1 MAIDLDA
8 LTESLGPGLVRL
20 VVPRPGGPPVGDVT
34 VVEPGEGWFG
44 APGDLVFGV
53 GIPDAAAASDL
64 IERLAEVGSAGVVLR
79 RDLARSRAVRAAA
92 RARRLA
98 LVELDAHA
106 ALAHVLGLVR
116 GILDRSTMLGLDAP
130 DPGAHNDLFTLA
142 DAVAAL
148 VDAPVTIEDAR
159 SRVLAYSSRQD
170 VTDTARVS
178 TIVGRRVPEALV
190 AHFRA
195 RGLFRRL
202 ARSDDPFLVP
212 PGPTQTLARLVVP
225 VRAGG
230 EWLGSIW
237 VVAEE
242 MPRET
247 VLRELRQI
255 ATVLALQL
263 LRVRAQA
270 DMTRRISADRL
281 RTALTEA
288 GSEAAQWLP
297 AGPWRVV
304 ALSRP
309 EDSDDVS
316 HDLDV
321 WESIFRRR
329 QWQQPLITDLDGV
342 AWAVVTTD
350 PGRPG
355 TWDWLAEV
363 VRAEASTDAS
373 LHALAGSPVTVASA
387 LRQSR
392 AEAAELADLHAA
404 GRVAGPAVTFDDVWQ
419 EVTLGRAVAAVG
431 VRGGAVGRMGGGV
444 PDSGSPPARVPLLGG
459 PLPALEAHDAAH
471 GTAYL
476 ATLAAHLDHP
486 TEPTR
491 AAAALHVHPNTLRYR
506 LGRMAEVRP
515 LGLDDP
521 TTRLVLRLQLAA
533 LGHVPDLSTT
543 PLSRESA
550 ST

>member
-1 MAIDLDA
+1 MVMGLDA
-8 LTESLGPGLVRL
+8 LVESLGQGLVRL
-20 VVPRPGGPPVGDVT
+20 VVPRPGGPAVGDVT

-53 GIPDAAAASDL
+53 GIPDATAAVDL
-64 IERLAEVGSAGVVLR
+64 IGRLAEVGSAGVVLR

-92 RARRLA
+92 RSRRLA
-98 LVELDAHA
+98 LVELDAGV

-116 GILDRSTMLGLDAP
+116 SILDRSTMLGPDAP

-148 VDAPVTIEDAR
+148 VDAPVTIEDAQ

-190 AHFRA
+190 EHFRA

-202 ARSDDPFLVP
+202 ARSDEPFLVP
-212 PGPTQTLARLVVP
+212 PGPTQTLPRLVVP

-237 VVAEE
+237 VVAEQLPSE
-242 MPRET
+242 G

-281 RTALTEA
+281 RTALSHN
-288 GSEAAQWLP
+288 GSEGAQWLP
-297 AGPWRVV
+297 PGPWRVV

-309 EDSDDVS
+309 GDSDDAS

-350 PGRPG
+350 RGRPG
-355 TWDWLAEV
+355 TWDWLADV
-363 VRAEASTDAS
+363 VRAEAAADPS
-373 LHALAGSPVTVASA
+373 LYAVAGSAVTVPSR

-392 AEAAELADLHAA
+392 DQASELAELHAD
-404 GRVAGPAVTFDDVWQ
+404 GRVTGPAVRFDDAWKA
-419 EVTLGRAVAAVG
+419 VTLARAA
-431 VRGGAVGRMGGGV
+431 GAVSVRRGTNQRTV
-444 PDSGSPPARVPLLGG
+444 RVASDSRVPPASESLLGG
-459 PLPALEAHDAAH
+459 PLPALAAHDAAH

-486 TEPTR
+486 TDPTR

-506 LGRMAEVRP
+506 MARMADVTR
-515 LGLDDP
+515 LALDDP
-521 TTRLVLRLQLAA
+521 TIRLVLRLQLAA
-533 LGHVPDLSTT
+533 LGHLPT
-543 PLSRESA
+543 
-550 ST
+550 

>member
-1 MAIDLDA
+1 MVVALDT
-8 LTESLGPGLVRL
+8 LTESLGHGLVRL
-20 VVPRPGGPPVGDVT
+20 VVPRPDGPVVGDVT

-44 APGDLVFGV
+44 EPGDLVFGV
-53 GIPDAAAASDL
+53 GIPDAAAAGDL
-64 IERLAEVGSAGVVLR
+64 IARLAEIGSAGVVLR

-92 RARRLA
+92 RSCRLA
-98 LVELDAHA
+98 LVELDVGV

-116 GILDRSTMLGLDAP
+116 GILDRSTMLGPDAP
-130 DPGAHNDLFTLA
+130 DPGAHHDLFTLA

-148 VDAPVTIEDAR
+148 VEAPVTIEDAQ

-170 VTDTARVS
+170 VTDSARVS

-202 ARSDDPFLVP
+202 ARSDEPFLVP
-212 PGPTQTLARLVVP
+212 PGPTQTLSRLVVP

-237 VVAEE
+237 VVAERL
-242 MPRET
+242 PSDG
-247 VLRELRQI
+247 VLRELRQV

-281 RTALTEA
+281 RTALTDND
-288 GSEAAQWLP
+288 SDAAQWLP
-297 AGPWRVV
+297 PGPWRVV

-316 HDLDV
+316 QDLDV

-350 PGRPG
+350 QGRPG
-355 TWDWLAEV
+355 TWDWVVEV
-363 VRAEASTDAS
+363 VRAEVAGDPA
-373 LHALAGSPVTVASA
+373 LHAVAGGAVTVPSR
-387 LRQSR
+387 LGQSR
-392 AEAAELADLHAA
+392 EEAAELADLHAGGRIAGPVVRFDDAWQEVTIARAAGAVGVRRGTSSPRA
-404 GRVAGPAVTFDDVWQ
+404 GRVAEPPGAR
-419 EVTLGRAVAAVG
+419 LAAG
-431 VRGGAVGRMGGGV
+431 
-444 PDSGSPPARVPLLGG
+444 LLGG

-486 TEPTR
+486 TRPTR
-491 AAAALHVHPNTLRYR
+491 AAAALHVHPNTLRHR
-506 LGRMAEVRP
+506 LGRMAEVTP
-515 LGLDDP
+515 LPLDDP
-521 TTRLVLRLQLAA
+521 TTRFVLRLQLAA
-533 LGHVPDLSTT
+533 LGHPPSG
-543 PLSRESA
+543 
-550 ST
+550 

>member
-1 MAIDLDA
+1 MVMALEA
-8 LTESLGPGLVRL
+8 LVASLGQGLVRL
-20 VVPRPGGPPVGDVT
+20 VVPRPGGPAVGDVT

-53 GIPDAAAASDL
+53 GIPDAAAATDL
-64 IERLAEVGSAGVVLR
+64 IGRLAEVGSAGVVLR

-92 RARRLA
+92 RSHRLA
-98 LVELDAHA
+98 LVELDAGV

-116 GILDRSTMLGLDAP
+116 SILDRSTMLGPDAP

-148 VDAPVTIEDAR
+148 VDAPVTIEDGQ

-202 ARSDDPFLVP
+202 ARSDEPFLVP
-212 PGPTQTLARLVVP
+212 PGPTQTLPRLVVP

-237 VVAEE
+237 VVAEQLPPE
-242 MPRET
+242 G

-281 RTALTEA
+281 RTALTDN
-288 GSEAAQWLP
+288 GSEAVQWLSP
-297 AGPWRVV
+297 GPWRVV

-309 EDSDDVS
+309 EDSDDAS

-350 PGRPG
+350 QGRPG
-355 TWDWLAEV
+355 TWDWLADV
-363 VRAEASTDAS
+363 VGSEATADPS
-373 LHALAGSPVTVASA
+373 LHAVAGSAVTVPSRLRRSREEASE
-387 LRQSR
+387 L
-392 AEAAELADLHAA
+392 AELHAT
-404 GRVAGPAVTFDDVWQ
+404 GRIAGPVVRFDDAWQ
-419 EVTLGRAVAAVG
+419 EVTLARAAAAVG
-431 VRGGAVGRMGGGV
+431 ARRGTSRARGRLA
-444 PDSGSPPARVPLLGG
+444 PDSGGTPRSEPLLGG
-459 PLPALEAHDAAH
+459 PLPELAAHDAAH

-491 AAAALHVHPNTLRYR
+491 AAGALHVHPNTLRYR
-506 LGRMAEVRP
+506 LGRMAEVAP
-515 LGLDDP
+515 LTLDDP
-521 TTRLVLRLQLAA
+521 TMRLVLRLQLAA
-533 LGHVPDLSTT
+533 LGHLPT
-543 PLSRESA
+543 
-550 ST
+550 